1 MIPGRIIVVGGGAS
15 GMLAA
20 GRAAE
25 LGASVILLE
34 KTERPGNKIL
44 ISGQMR
50 CNLTNTREISDFIS
64 MYGVNGRFLYGA
76 FSLFFRDDLLA
87 LMRRYGMETRA
98 EPDGRVFPVSNDAN
112 EVVSALRLYMAENRV
127 QVQPGVRVTRVLLD
141 NGLVSGVQTER
152 AMYSATAVVLAT
164 GGASYPATGSTGDG
178 YNLAAEMGHS
188 IVPLRPALVPLVVYE
203 SQRTQ
208 SMQGASLLNVRLTA
222 FSCPS
227 HAINP
232 SMLLASDVGRGIPG
246 KRPRSPAIESR
257 KGDMIFTHFGLS
269 GPVTL
274 QISLSVADALANGP
288 VSVSIDLKPEV
299 SMSELEH
306 QLQKDFDTYGKRNLR
321 SVLTKYL
328 TPKMIEPFVEMSG
341 IAPDK
346 LVNQI
351 DAEEREILLNLIK
364 SLRFNIRATMPL
376 TAAMITAGGVC
387 LEEIDPR
394 SMASR
399 LVKGLYFCG
408 EVMDIDADTGGY
420 NLQAAFSTGYVA
432 GEYASKFITE
442 SD

>member
-1 MIPGRIIVVGGGAS
+1 
-15 GMLAA
+15 MLAA

-25 LGASVILLE
+25 LGASVLLLE

-87 LMRRYGMETRA
+87 LMRRYGMETMA
-98 EPDGRVFPVSNDAN
+98 EPDGRVFPVSNDAHD
-112 EVVSALRLYMAENRV
+112 VVGALRLYMAENQV
-127 QVQPGVRVTRVLLD
+127 QVQPGVRVTRILLD

-152 AMYSATAVVLAT
+152 AMYSATAVVIAT

-178 YNLAAEMGHS
+178 YNLAAEIGHS

-222 FSCPS
+222 FSCSS
-227 HAINP
+227 HAINS
-232 SMLLASDVGRGIPG
+232 SMLLTSDIGRGIPG
-246 KRPRSPAIESR
+246 KRPRSPVIESR

-274 QISLSVADALANGP
+274 QISLAVADALANGP

-321 SVLTKYL
+321 TVLTKYL
-328 TPKMIEPFVEMSG
+328 TPKMIEPLVEMSG

-351 DAEEREILLNLIK
+351 DAKEREILLNLIK
-364 SLRFNIRATMPL
+364 SLRFNIKATMPL
-376 TAAMITAGGVC
+376 SAAMVTVGGVC
-387 LEEIDPR
+387 LEG
-394 SMASR
+394 A
-399 LVKGLYFCG
+399 LFLW
-408 EVMDIDADTGGY
+408 
-420 NLQAAFSTGYVA
+420 
-432 GEYASKFITE
+432 
-442 SD
+442 